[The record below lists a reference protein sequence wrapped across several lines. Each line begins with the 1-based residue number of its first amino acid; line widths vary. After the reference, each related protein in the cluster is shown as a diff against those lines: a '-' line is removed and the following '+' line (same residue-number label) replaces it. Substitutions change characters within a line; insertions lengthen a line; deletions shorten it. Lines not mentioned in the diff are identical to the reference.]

1 MQSTADRVRHV
12 HKAVLAAEATLRAA
26 HPWLRHQDA
35 IGLALWLV
43 GVVGVGAVAWAYLHA
58 LVPAWATVVAVA
70 LLASILHE
78 LEHDLIHNLY
88 FKAQPWLQHL
98 MLTGIWLGKVSLNPW
113 TRRVLHLR
121 HHRISGQVGD
131 VEERLIGLGER
142 NLLLRLTVAYV
153 PFLGVPIVLV
163 RAVADAPDWQPLDP
177 VPLWHYKRWRQRI
190 DLVFGTAPIWLTVLA
205 VMGQPWAVDLLVILV
220 LPNLLRHGCIALIS
234 SYCHYY
240 GDIAPHDVTVQNQIL
255 RHWALW
261 PLQLFCFD
269 FGATHIIHHY
279 VVQQPFYIR
288 HWVRKQAWQALEE
301 IGTRVNDFGVIARAN
316 RYGVWP
322 IAAAK

>member
-1 MQSTADRVRHV
+1 MQTCADRVRHV
-12 HKAVLAAEATLRAA
+12 HKAVLAAEASLREA

-35 IGLALWLV
+35 IGLLLWL
-43 GVVGVGAVAWAYLHA
+43 GGLAGIGTAAWAYLYA
-58 LVPAWATVVAVA
+58 GLPVWATIVAVA
-70 LLASILHE
+70 LSASILHE

-88 FKAQPWLQHL
+88 FKSRVWFQDT

-142 NLLLRLTVAYV
+142 NLLLRFAVAYL
-153 PFLGVPIVLV
+153 PFIGVPIVLV
-163 RAVADAPDWQPLDP
+163 QAIQDAPDWAPLDQ
-177 VPLWHYKRWRQRI
+177 VPLWHYKRWRQRL

-205 VMGQPWAVDLLVILV
+205 FSGHAWAVDLLVILV
-220 LPNLLRHGCIALIS
+220 LPNMLRHGCIAMVS

-240 GDIAPHDVTVQNQIL
+240 GDIALHDVTVQNQIL
-255 RHWALW
+255 RHWSLL
-261 PLQLFCFD
+261 PLQLFAFN

-288 HWVRKQAWQALEE
+288 QWVRKPAWQALEE
-301 IGTRVNDFGVIARAN
+301 IGTRVDDFGVVARAN
-316 RYGVWP
+316 RYT
-322 IAAAK
+322 IQAKP